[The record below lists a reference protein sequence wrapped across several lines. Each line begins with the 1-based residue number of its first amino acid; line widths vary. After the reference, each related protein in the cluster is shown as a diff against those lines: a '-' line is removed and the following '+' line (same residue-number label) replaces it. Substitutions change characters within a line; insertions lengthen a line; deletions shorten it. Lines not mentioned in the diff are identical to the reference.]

1 MCRYGTPG
9 IIGAPVLRSEQEQRL
24 PSLLNEPCL
33 ILPVLLTSQT
43 SVSSGAQVSLAE
55 TSLALRVLSD
65 AQAASNPVAITSK
78 VLLQRFITTG
88 LFEIRACCTE

>member
-1 MCRYGTPG
+1 
-9 IIGAPVLRSEQEQRL
+9 VLRSEQEQRL
-24 PSLLNEPCL
+24 PSLLKEPCL